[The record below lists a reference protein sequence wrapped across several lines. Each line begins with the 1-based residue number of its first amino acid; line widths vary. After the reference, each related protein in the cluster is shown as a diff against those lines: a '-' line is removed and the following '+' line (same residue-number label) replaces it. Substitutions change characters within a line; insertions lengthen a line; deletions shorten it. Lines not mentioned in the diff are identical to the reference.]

1 VHGNNH
7 WHRTVGGSSQREPPG
22 VSYNAGVDEDRQPI
36 EHDTDQQ
43 SSADSPGKQAEE
55 VGPKASAEPAVVLP
69 PITTSREWRRGGSLS
84 RWTTYGCALGV
95 LALIALLVFGVAL
108 ARRTAWLAIDGMERR
123 LMTAVE
129 RRNEPAERLR
139 TSRNLERFR
148 VQLRIARDPYPQMG
162 EFMKLVRSVLADGEM
177 TAAEVDQVNQ
187 YLESKLPTFGAV
199 EVDR

>member
-1 VHGNNH
+1 M
-7 WHRTVGGSSQREPPG
+7 GGSGHRESHG
-22 VSYNAGVDEDRQPI
+22 VSYNAEMDKQRPPI
-36 EHDTDQQ
+36 EHDTEQQ
-43 SSADSPGKQAEE
+43 PSADSAGEE
-55 VGPKASAEPAVVLP
+55 AGAGGSRAIPEQAVVLP

-129 RRNEPAERLR
+129 RHNDPAERLR

-148 VQLRIARDPYPQMG
+148 VQLRIAHDPYPQMG
-162 EFMKLVRSVLADGEM
+162 EFMKLVRTVLADGEL
-177 TAAEVDQVNQ
+177 TGAEVDQVNQ
-187 YLESKLPTFGAV
+187 YLESTLPTFGGV
-199 EVDR
+199 EVER